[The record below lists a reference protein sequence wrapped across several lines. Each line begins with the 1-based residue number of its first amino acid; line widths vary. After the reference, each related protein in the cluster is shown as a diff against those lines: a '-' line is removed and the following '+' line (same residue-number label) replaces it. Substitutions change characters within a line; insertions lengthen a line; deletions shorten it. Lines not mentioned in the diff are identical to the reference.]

1 MVERGNE
8 VKYDRILIRY
18 GELSTKGRN
27 RKQFVDKLKRTI
39 AKSLEGFPAVSI
51 EAKRERMYVLLNGE
65 SVEEISKVLK
75 TIFGI
80 QSFSPAIKL
89 ERDIE
94 IIKAAAFDIV
104 SSLYKEG
111 CTFKISARRADK
123 AFELDT
129 NEINQEIGGHL
140 LKNIPGLKVNVK
152 NPDINVQVEVRT
164 EAIYLSCENI
174 AGAGGLPSGT
184 SGKAMLMLSGG
195 LDSPVAG
202 YLSMKRGLEVE
213 GVHFFSP
220 PFTSER
226 AKQKVID
233 ISEKFANF
241 NGHFVLHIVPFTTIQ
256 QLIHKQIP
264 ENYTMTATRRIMLRI
279 TDEIRRRKEAL
290 AIITGESLGQV
301 ASQTLES
308 MYAINDVTNTPILRP
323 LITSDKTEIIEWA
336 KKIDTHD
343 ISIRPYEDCCTV
355 FVPASPKT
363 KPKKEKI
370 QYYESFTDFEP
381 LIEEAVNNVET
392 IILKR
397 EEKKVNMETD
407 SLF

>member
-1 MVERGNE
+1 MM
-8 VKYDRILIRY
+8 YDRILIRY

-27 RKQFVDKLKRTI
+27 RKIFVDKLRKTI
-39 AKSLEGFPAVSI
+39 EKALISFPLAKV
-51 EAKRERMYVLLNGE
+51 EAKRERMYVILNGE
-65 SVEEISKVLK
+65 NPEEITTVLK
-75 TIFGI
+75 NIFGI

-89 ERDIE
+89 ERDIDT
-94 IIKAAAFDIV
+94 IKEAALQLV

-111 CTFKISARRADK
+111 NTFKISARRADK
-123 AFELDT
+123 SFSLDT
-129 NEINQEIGGHL
+129 GEINYLFGSHL
-140 LKNIPGLKVNVK
+140 LKNIPGLKVDVK
-152 NPDINVQVEVRT
+152 NPTINVQIEVRS
-164 EAIYLSCENI
+164 EAVYLSCENI
-174 AGAGGLPSGT
+174 AGAGGLPAGT

-202 YLSMKRGLEVE
+202 YLSMKRGLELE

-233 ISEKFANF
+233 LSSKLANI
-241 NGHFVLHIVPFTTIQ
+241 NGHFVLHIVPFTEIQ

-264 ENYTMTATRRIMLRI
+264 ENYTMTATRRLMLRI
-279 TDEIRRRKEAL
+279 TDEIRKRQEAL
-290 AIITGESLGQV
+290 AIVTGESLGQV

-323 LITSDKTEIIEWA
+323 LITVDKSEIIDIA
-336 KKIDTHD
+336 QKIETHD

-355 FVPASPKT
+355 FVPSLPKT
-363 KPKKEKI
+363 KPKKEKV
-370 QYYESFTDFEP
+370 QYYESFVDFEP
-381 LIEEAVNNVET
+381 MIQQAVEKVET

-397 EEKKVNMETD
+397 NVRIDQSEEIN

>member
-1 MVERGNE
+1 MVERCNE

-27 RKQFVDKLKRTI
+27 RKQFVDKLKQTI
-39 AKSLEGFPAVSI
+39 VKSLDGFPNVAI

-65 SVEEISKVLK
+65 SAEEISKVLK
-75 TIFGI
+75 SIFGI

-94 IIKAAAFDIV
+94 IIKAAALDIV
-104 SSLYKEG
+104 ASLYNDG

-123 AFELDT
+123 EFELDT
-129 NEINQEIGGHL
+129 NDINQAIGGHL
-140 LKNIPGLKVNVK
+140 LKNIPGLKVDVK
-152 NPDINVQVEVRT
+152 NPDINVQIEVRQ

-184 SGKAMLMLSGG
+184 SGEAMLMLSGG

-233 ISEKFANF
+233 ISEKLAHF

-264 ENYTMTATRRIMLRI
+264 ENYTMTATRRMMLRI
-279 TDEIRRRKEAL
+279 TDEIRRRQEAL

-355 FVPASPKT
+355 FVPSSPKT
-363 KPKKEKI
+363 KPKKEKV

-381 LIEEAVNNVET
+381 LIEEAVNKVET

-397 EEKKVNMETD
+397 EEKKINTETD

>member
-1 MVERGNE
+1 MN
-8 VKYDRILIRY
+8 YDRILIRY

-27 RKQFVDKLKRTI
+27 RKQFVDKLRRTI
-39 AKSLEGFPAVSI
+39 ALALESFPQVRI

-65 SVEEISKVLK
+65 KNVKDITKIL
-75 TIFGI
+75 TNIFGI

-89 ERDIE
+89 ERDLDKLKE
-94 IIKAAAFDIV
+94 VSLELV
-104 SSLYKEG
+104 SSVFYEG
-111 CTFKISARRADK
+111 ASFKVSARRADK
-123 AFELDT
+123 TFELDT
-129 NEINQEIGGHL
+129 NELNHLVGGYL
-140 LKNIPGLKVNVK
+140 LKNMSTLKVDVK
-152 NPDINVQVEVRT
+152 KPDINLQVEVRE

-174 AGAGGLPSGT
+174 QGAGGLPSGT

-233 ISEKFANF
+233 LSSKLAQF
-241 NGHFVLHIVPFTTIQ
+241 NGHFVLHIVPFTEIQ

-264 ENYTMTATRRIMLRI
+264 ENYTMTATRRMMLRI
-279 TDEIRRRKEAL
+279 TDELRKRQEAL

-301 ASQTLES
+301 ASQTIES
-308 MYAINDVTNTPILRP
+308 MYAINDVTSTPIIRP
-323 LITSDKTEIIEWA
+323 LVTSDKTEIIEIA
-336 KKIDTHD
+336 RQIDTHD
-343 ISIRPYEDCCTV
+343 ISIRPFEDCCTV

-363 KPKKEKI
+363 KPKKEKV
-370 QYYESFTDFEP
+370 QFYESFVDFEP
-381 LIEEAVNNVET
+381 MIQEAVKKVET
-392 IILKR
+392 MILKG
-397 EEKKVNMETD
+397 NTD
-407 SLF
+407 SLEKEIENLF